1 MLVYFT
7 TLSKT
12 AWTTVGW
19 FQALGSR
26 EKGVPSVYC
35 LHMHQVPMH
44 GDQKTT
50 LLH

>member
-1 MLVYFT
+1 MLVEFS
-7 TLSKT
+7 TLFAT

-19 FQALGSR
+19 FQALGRR

-35 LHMHQVPMH
+35 LHMHQLPMH
-44 GDQKTT
+44 GDQQTT